1 MAPFPSLSR
10 AAVEIGVGALQGLI
24 SVGNV
29 VDTTPTKT
37 GYSKFSHGVASVAW
51 PVTGR
56 QAMLLIY
63 TPAFLYALHK
73 CAAFSGAWRRGALSG
88 SVWAAVG
95 SAVTNGREPLTAV
108 LLFLHF
114 GKRLAETLFLHR
126 YSSKATDGAVGAFIG
141 VYYLLTSLLVTWA
154 QSGVPAATYNKSPAA
169 ALALV
174 AGVGL
179 YVVGQLGN
187 LYHHYLLRALR
198 DNNTGGSA
206 ATRRRAKRAS
216 SASFKRPSGSQK
228 PSGGWAPISTSNDIL
243 IAEERATRAAGA
255 NAAAPTMDTRRATKR
270 NICKEDAVGG
280 VRGGETDGQGEGRA
294 RHLGFG

>member
-206 ATRRRAKRAS
+206 AS
-216 SASFKRPSGSQK
+216 
-228 PSGGWAPISTSNDIL
+228 
-243 IAEERATRAAGA
+243 
-255 NAAAPTMDTRRATKR
+255 
-270 NICKEDAVGG
+270 KEYV
-280 VRGGETDGQGEGRA
+280 VPRGGLFAYVVTPHYLFEIIAWAGVAVVTQQANVALVAVSMASYLAGRA
-294 RHLGFG
+294 RETLAWYIDNVKGFPRDRKAMVPFLF

>member
-73 CAAFSGAWRRGALSG
+73 CAAFSGAWRRGALGG

-206 ATRRRAKRAS
+206 AS
-216 SASFKRPSGSQK
+216 
-228 PSGGWAPISTSNDIL
+228 
-243 IAEERATRAAGA
+243 
-255 NAAAPTMDTRRATKR
+255 
-270 NICKEDAVGG
+270 KEYV
-280 VRGGETDGQGEGRA
+280 VPRGGLFAYVVTPHYLFEIIAWAGVAVVTQQANVALVAVSMASYLAGRA
-294 RHLGFG
+294 RETLTWYIDNVKGFPRDRKAMVPFLF